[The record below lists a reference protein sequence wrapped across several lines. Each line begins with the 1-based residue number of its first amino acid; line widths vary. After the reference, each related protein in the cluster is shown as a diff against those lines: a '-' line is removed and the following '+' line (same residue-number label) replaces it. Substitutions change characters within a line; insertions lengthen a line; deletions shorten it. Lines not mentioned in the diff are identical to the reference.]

1 MQIAEECGMDMN
13 SNDQIDID
21 IHGGT
26 TQANQLGVISLS
38 ILKHIENI
46 ENKMERSFASFD
58 KDLRE
63 LRAII
68 ELSMVIRASQSLSE
82 NVRLQEETIHL
93 RDKAFDQSYLISELQ
108 AKLEDVLNE
117 RNSLLRGSLTS
128 TLL

>member
-1 MQIAEECGMDMN
+1 MN
-13 SNDQIDID
+13 TNDQIDID

-26 TQANQLGVISLS
+26 TQANQLGVISSS

-46 ENKMERSFASFD
+46 ENKMKRSFASFD

-82 NVRLQEETIHL
+82 NVRLQEEIIHL